1 MEASL
6 TKEGLNIDYD
16 EDADVLYI
24 SLGQP
29 KPAISIEVNDGDLM
43 RVDPFTDELVGITV
57 LDFKE
62 RHLERGHEKSSY
74 NGGRR

>member
-6 TKEGLNIDYD
+6 TKEGLSINYD
-16 EDADVLYI
+16 EDADILYI
-24 SLGQP
+24 SLGRPQ
-29 KPAISIEVNDGDLM
+29 PAISVEVNDGNLM

-62 RHLERGHEKSSY
+62 RHLERGNEKSSY

>member
-6 TKEGLNIDYD
+6 TKEGLSINYD

-24 SLGQP
+24 SLGRPQ
-29 KPAISIEVNDGDLM
+29 PAISVEVNDGNLM

-62 RHLERGHEKSSY
+62 RHLERGNEKNSY
-74 NGGRR
+74 TGGRR

>member
-6 TKEGLNIDYD
+6 TKEGLSINYD

-24 SLGQP
+24 SLGRPQ
-29 KPAISIEVNDGDLM
+29 PAISVEVNDGNLM

-62 RHLERGHEKSSY
+62 RHLERGNEKNSY